1 MNFGTL
7 LNWLGRKKKKATQ
20 YEHANLGKQTEL
32 QLAGRRRG
40 KVGEGGGGKGGG
52 RVSSVQFLP
61 PPPQHPAPGTVAACG
76 GMEWMRKMW
85 LFGEAGVPET
95 KCLVNTDV
103 S

>member
-1 MNFGTL
+1 M
-7 LNWLGRKKKKATQ
+7 
-20 YEHANLGKQTEL
+20 
-32 QLAGRRRG
+32 
-40 KVGEGGGGKGGG
+40 GGG